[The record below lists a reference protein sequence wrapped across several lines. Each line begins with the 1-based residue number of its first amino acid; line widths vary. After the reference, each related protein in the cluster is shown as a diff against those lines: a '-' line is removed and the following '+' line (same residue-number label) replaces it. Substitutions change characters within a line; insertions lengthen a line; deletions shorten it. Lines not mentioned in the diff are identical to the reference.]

1 MLPIASLYLMAALY
15 IGAGVWHFV
24 RPRLYLRIM
33 PPWLPAHDF
42 LVAASGVAEIALG
55 IGLLF
60 PATRA
65 YAAWGIIAMLVA
77 FLLVHVD
84 MAVRPGADM
93 GLPSWALYLRILLQ
107 GGLIY
112 WAYAFTR

>member
-1 MLPIASLYLMAALY
+1 MLHQASLYLMAALY
-15 IGAGVWHFV
+15 TGAGVWHFV

-33 PPWLPAHDF
+33 PPWLPAHGF
-42 LVAASGVAEIALG
+42 LVAASGVAEVVLG
-55 IGLLF
+55 VGLLF

-65 YAAWGIIAMLVA
+65 LAAWGIIVMLVA

-84 MAVRPGADM
+84 MAARPGADM
-93 GLPSWALYLRILLQ
+93 GLPTWALYLRILLQ

-112 WAYAFTR
+112 WAYTFTR